1 MFKKLLITLKYGET
15 KVKMY
20 LIGVI
25 VLLIAGFILLV
36 LGISGKSL
44 IFLGTGAV
52 LLIAGLLV
60 MFSFSFVDIDVDLD
74 KKIVQKKEKKKEVK
88 KVEKK
93 EPEEES
99 DENMDIDF
107 SMLEEDL
114 NDLAIGVGDLA
125 SGAGKDNK
133 EKNRKQKT
141 DQSKDQ
147 SENEDGSTEKKEDG
161 SESDDENVAAIL
173 KEIENYGKFDDN
185 GEETD
190 SDSDGEKKNGSNR
203 RQDVEFY
210 EVKKPTPKEIKARK
224 KMLKVRRDDRR
235 FTPIFVDIWREARAM
250 HTPAFVQDKG
260 KTANIVLVEGA
271 LRTELVPMSEFLK
284 VTYQRGVE
292 EKFAEDFDKIK
303 NDPDVNA
310 IFAEL
315 LPALYQGSIGR
326 NSDVMCKNL
335 YWLGDK
341 IAITP
346 RSLRKLFNKFDF
358 EFHVFDSLEIKG
370 KYSKYFKQA
379 YENRIFWTDNVI
391 SQNDYQERIRRLL
404 QSMVDNTELKT
415 AEFEAD
421 LDLMVRYNLITTE
434 YADYY
439 KARKRDNIK
448 IKI

>member
-114 NDLAIGVGDLA
+114 NDLAIGVDGLA
-125 SGAGKDNK
+125 LGAGKGNK
-133 EKNRKQKT
+133 EK
-141 DQSKDQ
+141 SKDNTESGKDQ
-147 SENEDGSTEKKEDG
+147 DNSAETGGSDGD
-161 SESDDENVAAIL
+161 SDDENVEAIL
-173 KEIENYGKFDDN
+173 KEIENYGEFDD
-185 GEETD
+185 G
-190 SDSDGEKKNGSNR
+190 DGAEGTASEAGNKNGTSR
-203 RQDVEFY
+203 RREDDVY

-235 FTPIFVDIWREARAM
+235 FTPIFVDTWREARVM

-260 KTANIVLVEGA
+260 KTANIVLIEGA
-271 LRTELVPMSEFLK
+271 LRTELIPMSEFLK

-292 EKFAEDFDKIK
+292 EKFAEDFDKVK
-303 NDPDVNA
+303 NDPEVNA

-315 LPALYQGSIGR
+315 LPALYQGSAGY
-326 NSDVMCKNL
+326 NSEIMCKNL
-335 YWLGDK
+335 YWLGGK

>member
-114 NDLAIGVGDLA
+114 NDLAIGVDGLA
-125 SGAGKDNK
+125 LGAGKGNK
-133 EKNRKQKT
+133 EK
-141 DQSKDQ
+141 SKDNNTESGKDQ
-147 SENEDGSTEKKEDG
+147 DNSAETDGSDG
-161 SESDDENVAAIL
+161 DSDDENVEAIL
-173 KEIENYGKFDDN
+173 KEIENYGEFDNNDE
-185 GEETD
+185 GSGSGFE
-190 SDSDGEKKNGSNR
+190 GEKKSGISR
-203 RQDVEFY
+203 RQNEDVY

-235 FTPIFVDIWREARAM
+235 FTPIFVDTWREARVM

-271 LRTELVPMSEFLK
+271 LRTELIPMSEFLK

-292 EKFAEDFDKIK
+292 EKFAEDFDKVK
-303 NDPDVNA
+303 NDPEVNA

-315 LPALYQGSIGR
+315 LPALYQGSAGY
-326 NSDVMCKNL
+326 NSEIMCKNL
-335 YWLGDK
+335 YWLGGK

-421 LDLMVRYNLITTE
+421 LDLMVRYNLITIE

>member
-114 NDLAIGVGDLA
+114 NDLAIGVDGLA
-125 SGAGKDNK
+125 LSAGKGNK
-133 EKNRKQKT
+133 EKSKENT
-141 DQSKDQ
+141 ESGKDQ
-147 SENEDGSTEKKEDG
+147 DNSAETGGSDGD
-161 SESDDENVAAIL
+161 SDDENVEAIL
-173 KEIENYGKFDDN
+173 KEIENYGEFDD
-185 GEETD
+185 G
-190 SDSDGEKKNGSNR
+190 DGAEGTASEAGNKNDTSR
-203 RQDVEFY
+203 RREDDVY

-235 FTPIFVDIWREARAM
+235 FTPIFVDTWREARVM

-260 KTANIVLVEGA
+260 KTANIVLIEGA
-271 LRTELVPMSEFLK
+271 LRTELIPMSEFLK

-292 EKFAEDFDKIK
+292 EKFAEDFDKVK
-303 NDPDVNA
+303 NDPEVNA

-315 LPALYQGSIGR
+315 LPALYQGSAGY
-326 NSDVMCKNL
+326 NSEIMCKNL
-335 YWLGDK
+335 YWLGGK

-421 LDLMVRYNLITTE
+421 LDLMVRYNLITIE

>member
-36 LGISGKSL
+36 LGISEKSL

-114 NDLAIGVGDLA
+114 NDLAIGVDGLA
-125 SGAGKDNK
+125 LGAGKDNK
-133 EKNRKQKT
+133 EK
-141 DQSKDQ
+141 SKDNNTESGKDQ
-147 SENEDGSTEKKEDG
+147 DNSAETGGSDGD
-161 SESDDENVAAIL
+161 SDDENVENIL
-173 KEIENYGKFDDN
+173 KEIENYGEFGDN
-185 GEETD
+185 GEENG
-190 SDSDGEKKNGSNR
+190 SASEGGKKNGSNR
-203 RQDVEFY
+203 RQDDDVY

-235 FTPIFVDIWREARAM
+235 FTPIFVDTWREARVM

-260 KTANIVLVEGA
+260 KTANIVLIEGA
-271 LRTELVPMSEFLK
+271 LRTELIPMSEFLK

-292 EKFAEDFDKIK
+292 EKFAEDFDKVK
-303 NDPDVNA
+303 NDPEVNA

-315 LPALYQGSIGR
+315 LPALYQGSAGY
-326 NSDVMCKNL
+326 NSEIMCKNL
-335 YWLGDK
+335 YWLGGK

-415 AEFEAD
+415 EELEAD

>member
-114 NDLAIGVGDLA
+114 NDLAIGVDGLA
-125 SGAGKDNK
+125 LGAGKGNK
-133 EKNRKQKT
+133 EK
-141 DQSKDQ
+141 SKDNTESGKDQ
-147 SENEDGSTEKKEDG
+147 DNSAETGGSDGD
-161 SESDDENVAAIL
+161 SDDENVEAIL
-173 KEIENYGKFDDN
+173 KEIENYGEFDD
-185 GEETD
+185 G
-190 SDSDGEKKNGSNR
+190 DGAEGTASEAGNKNGTSR
-203 RQDVEFY
+203 RREDDVY

-235 FTPIFVDIWREARAM
+235 FTPIFVDTWREARVM

-271 LRTELVPMSEFLK
+271 LRTELIPMSEFLK

-292 EKFAEDFDKIK
+292 EKFAEDYDNVR
-303 NDPDVNA
+303 NDPEVNV

-315 LPALYQGSIGR
+315 LPALYQGSAGY
-326 NSDVMCKNL
+326 NSEIMCKNL
-335 YWLGDK
+335 YWLGGK

-421 LDLMVRYNLITTE
+421 LDLMIRYNLITTE

>member
-114 NDLAIGVGDLA
+114 NDLAIGVDGLA
-125 SGAGKDNK
+125 LGAGKGNK
-133 EKNRKQKT
+133 EK
-141 DQSKDQ
+141 SKDNTESGKDQ
-147 SENEDGSTEKKEDG
+147 DNSAETGGSDGD
-161 SESDDENVAAIL
+161 SDDENVEAIL
-173 KEIENYGKFDDN
+173 KEIENYGEFDD
-185 GEETD
+185 G
-190 SDSDGEKKNGSNR
+190 DGAEGTASEAGNKNGTSR
-203 RQDVEFY
+203 RREDDVY

-271 LRTELVPMSEFLK
+271 LRTELIPMSEFLK

-292 EKFAEDFDKIK
+292 EKFAEDFDKVK
-303 NDPDVNA
+303 NDPEVNA

-315 LPALYQGSIGR
+315 LPALYQGSAGY
-326 NSDVMCKNL
+326 NSEIMCKNL
-335 YWLGDK
+335 YWLGGK

-421 LDLMVRYNLITTE
+421 LDLMVRYNLITIE

>member
-1 MFKKLLITLKYGET
+1 MKFFKRKE
-15 KVKMY
+15 
-20 LIGVI
+20 
-25 VLLIAGFILLV
+25 F
-36 LGISGKSL
+36 
-44 IFLGTGAV
+44 IFLEYKFLCKTCDIFFYRNNPNKNKCPICHE
-52 LLIAGLLV
+52 IAEV
-60 MFSFSFVDIDVDLD
+60 YDV
-74 KKIVQKKEKKKEVK
+74 
-88 KVEKK
+88 
-93 EPEEES
+93 
-99 DENMDIDF
+99 
-107 SMLEEDL
+107 
-114 NDLAIGVGDLA
+114 
-125 SGAGKDNK
+125 
-133 EKNRKQKT
+133 
-141 DQSKDQ
+141 
-147 SENEDGSTEKKEDG
+147 
-161 SESDDENVAAIL
+161 
-173 KEIENYGKFDDN
+173 
-185 GEETD
+185 
-190 SDSDGEKKNGSNR
+190 
-203 RQDVEFY
+203 Y

-235 FTPIFVDIWREARAM
+235 FTPIFVDTWREARVM

-260 KTANIVLVEGA
+260 KTANIVLIEGA
-271 LRTELVPMSEFLK
+271 LRTELIPMSEFLK

-292 EKFAEDFDKIK
+292 EKFAEDFDKVK
-303 NDPDVNA
+303 NDPEVNA

-315 LPALYQGSIGR
+315 LPALYQGSAGY
-326 NSDVMCKNL
+326 NSEIMCKNL
-335 YWLGDK
+335 YWLGGK

-421 LDLMVRYNLITTE
+421 LDLMVRYNLITIE

>member
-114 NDLAIGVGDLA
+114 NDLAIGVDGLA
-125 SGAGKDNK
+125 LGAGKGNK
-133 EKNRKQKT
+133 EK
-141 DQSKDQ
+141 SKDNNTESGKDQ
-147 SENEDGSTEKKEDG
+147 DNSAETGGSNGD
-161 SESDDENVAAIL
+161 SDDENVENIL
-173 KEIENYGKFDDN
+173 KEIENYGEFGDN
-185 GEETD
+185 GEENG
-190 SDSDGEKKNGSNR
+190 SASEGGKKNGSNR
-203 RQDVEFY
+203 RQDDDVY

-235 FTPIFVDIWREARAM
+235 FTPIFVDTWREARVM

-260 KTANIVLVEGA
+260 KTANIVLIEGA
-271 LRTELVPMSEFLK
+271 LRTELIPMSEFLK

-292 EKFAEDFDKIK
+292 EKFAEDFDKVK
-303 NDPDVNA
+303 NDPEVNA

-315 LPALYQGSIGR
+315 LPALYQGSAGY
-326 NSDVMCKNL
+326 NSEIMCKNL
-335 YWLGDK
+335 YWLGGK

-421 LDLMVRYNLITTE
+421 LDLMVRYNLITIE

>member
-114 NDLAIGVGDLA
+114 NDLAIGVDGLA
-125 SGAGKDNK
+125 LGAGKGNK
-133 EKNRKQKT
+133 EK
-141 DQSKDQ
+141 SKDNNTESGKDQ
-147 SENEDGSTEKKEDG
+147 DNSAETGGSDGD
-161 SESDDENVAAIL
+161 SDDENVENIL
-173 KEIENYGKFDDN
+173 KEIENYGEFGDN
-185 GEETD
+185 GEENG
-190 SDSDGEKKNGSNR
+190 SASEGGKKNGSNR
-203 RQDVEFY
+203 RQDDDVY

-235 FTPIFVDIWREARAM
+235 FTPIFVDTWREARVM

-260 KTANIVLVEGA
+260 KTANIVLIEGA
-271 LRTELVPMSEFLK
+271 LRTELIPMSEFLK

-292 EKFAEDFDKIK
+292 EKFAEDFDKVK
-303 NDPDVNA
+303 NDPEVNA

-315 LPALYQGSIGR
+315 LPALYQGSAGY
-326 NSDVMCKNL
+326 NSEIMCKNL
-335 YWLGDK
+335 YWLGGK

>member
-114 NDLAIGVGDLA
+114 NDLAIGVDGLA
-125 SGAGKDNK
+125 LGAGKGNK
-133 EKNRKQKT
+133 EKSKENT
-141 DQSKDQ
+141 ESGKDQ
-147 SENEDGSTEKKEDG
+147 DNSAETGGSDGD
-161 SESDDENVAAIL
+161 SDDENVEAIL
-173 KEIENYGKFDDN
+173 KEIENYGEFDD
-185 GEETD
+185 G
-190 SDSDGEKKNGSNR
+190 DGAEGTASEAGNKNGTSR
-203 RQDVEFY
+203 RREDDVY

-235 FTPIFVDIWREARAM
+235 YTPIFVDTWREARVM

-260 KTANIVLVEGA
+260 KTANIVLIEGA
-271 LRTELVPMSEFLK
+271 LRTELIPMSEFLK

-292 EKFAEDFDKIK
+292 EKFAEDFDKVK
-303 NDPDVNA
+303 NDPEVNA

-315 LPALYQGSIGR
+315 LPALYQGSAGY
-326 NSDVMCKNL
+326 NSEIMCKNL
-335 YWLGDK
+335 YWLGGK

-421 LDLMVRYNLITTE
+421 LDLMVRYNLITIE

>member
-88 KVEKK
+88 KVEKR

-114 NDLAIGVGDLA
+114 NDLAIGVDGLA
-125 SGAGKDNK
+125 LGAGKGNK
-133 EKNRKQKT
+133 EK
-141 DQSKDQ
+141 SKDNTESGKDQ
-147 SENEDGSTEKKEDG
+147 DNSAETGESDGD
-161 SESDDENVAAIL
+161 SDDENVEAIL
-173 KEIENYGKFDDN
+173 KEIENYGEFDD
-185 GEETD
+185 G
-190 SDSDGEKKNGSNR
+190 DGAEGTASEAGNKNGISR
-203 RQDVEFY
+203 RREDDVY

-235 FTPIFVDIWREARAM
+235 FTPIFVDTWREARVM

-260 KTANIVLVEGA
+260 KTANIVLIEGA
-271 LRTELVPMSEFLK
+271 LRTELIPMSEFLK

-292 EKFAEDFDKIK
+292 EKFAEDFDKVK
-303 NDPDVNA
+303 NDPEVNA

-315 LPALYQGSIGR
+315 LPALYQGSAGY
-326 NSDVMCKNL
+326 NSEIMCKNL
-335 YWLGDK
+335 YWLGGK

-421 LDLMVRYNLITTE
+421 LDLMVRYNLITIE

>member
-114 NDLAIGVGDLA
+114 NDLAIGVDGLA
-125 SGAGKDNK
+125 LGAGKGNK
-133 EKNRKQKT
+133 EK
-141 DQSKDQ
+141 SKDNTESGKDQ
-147 SENEDGSTEKKEDG
+147 DNSAETGGSDGD
-161 SESDDENVAAIL
+161 SDDENVENIL
-173 KEIENYGKFDDN
+173 KEIENYGEFGDN
-185 GEETD
+185 GEENG
-190 SDSDGEKKNGSNR
+190 SASEGGKKNGSNR
-203 RQDVEFY
+203 RQDDDVY

-235 FTPIFVDIWREARAM
+235 FTPIFVDTWREARVM

-260 KTANIVLVEGA
+260 KTANIVLIEGA
-271 LRTELVPMSEFLK
+271 LRTELIPMSEFLK

-292 EKFAEDFDKIK
+292 EKFAEDFDKVK
-303 NDPDVNA
+303 NDPEVNA

-315 LPALYQGSIGR
+315 LPALYQGSAGY
-326 NSDVMCKNL
+326 NSEIMCKNL
-335 YWLGDK
+335 YWLGGK

-421 LDLMVRYNLITTE
+421 LDLMVRYNLITIE

>member
-114 NDLAIGVGDLA
+114 NDLAIGVDGLA
-125 SGAGKDNK
+125 LGAGKGNK
-133 EKNRKQKT
+133 EK
-141 DQSKDQ
+141 SKDNTESGKDQ
-147 SENEDGSTEKKEDG
+147 DNSAETGGSDGD
-161 SESDDENVAAIL
+161 SDDENVEAIL
-173 KEIENYGKFDDN
+173 KEIENYGEFDD
-185 GEETD
+185 G
-190 SDSDGEKKNGSNR
+190 DGAEGTASEAGNKNGTSR
-203 RQDVEFY
+203 RREDDVY

-235 FTPIFVDIWREARAM
+235 FTPIFVDTWREARVM

-260 KTANIVLVEGA
+260 KTANIVLIEGA
-271 LRTELVPMSEFLK
+271 LRTELIPMSEFLK

-292 EKFAEDFDKIK
+292 EKFAEDFDKVK
-303 NDPDVNA
+303 NDPEVNA

-315 LPALYQGSIGR
+315 LPALYQGSAGY
-326 NSDVMCKNL
+326 NSEIMCKNL
-335 YWLGDK
+335 YWLGGK

-421 LDLMVRYNLITTE
+421 LDLMVRYNLITIE
-434 YADYY
+434 M
-439 KARKRDNIK
+439 KGSIG
-448 IKI
+448 

>member
-36 LGISGKSL
+36 LGISEKSL

-114 NDLAIGVGDLA
+114 NDLAIGVDGLA
-125 SGAGKDNK
+125 LGAGKGNK
-133 EKNRKQKT
+133 EK
-141 DQSKDQ
+141 SKDNNTESGKDQ
-147 SENEDGSTEKKEDG
+147 DNSAETGGSDGD
-161 SESDDENVAAIL
+161 SDDENVENIL
-173 KEIENYGKFDDN
+173 KEIENYGEFGDN
-185 GEETD
+185 GEENG
-190 SDSDGEKKNGSNR
+190 SASEGGKKNGSNR
-203 RQDVEFY
+203 RQDDDVY

-235 FTPIFVDIWREARAM
+235 FTPIFVDTWREARVM

-260 KTANIVLVEGA
+260 KTANIVLIEGA
-271 LRTELVPMSEFLK
+271 LRTELIPMSEFLK

-292 EKFAEDFDKIK
+292 EKFAEDFDKVK
-303 NDPDVNA
+303 NDPEVNA

-315 LPALYQGSIGR
+315 LPALYQGSAGY
-326 NSDVMCKNL
+326 NSEIMCKNL
-335 YWLGDK
+335 YWLGGK

-421 LDLMVRYNLITTE
+421 LDLMVRYNLITIE

>member
-114 NDLAIGVGDLA
+114 NDLAIGVDGLA
-125 SGAGKDNK
+125 LGAGKGNK
-133 EKNRKQKT
+133 EK
-141 DQSKDQ
+141 SKDNTESGKDQ
-147 SENEDGSTEKKEDG
+147 DNSAETGGSDGD
-161 SESDDENVAAIL
+161 SDDENVEAIL
-173 KEIENYGKFDDN
+173 KEIENYGEFDDN
-185 GEETD
+185 GEEND

-235 FTPIFVDIWREARAM
+235 FTPIFVDTWREARVM

-260 KTANIVLVEGA
+260 KTANIVLIEGA
-271 LRTELVPMSEFLK
+271 LRTELIPMSEFLK

-292 EKFAEDFDKIK
+292 EKFAEDFDKVK
-303 NDPDVNA
+303 NDPEVNA

-315 LPALYQGSIGR
+315 LPALYQGSAGY
-326 NSDVMCKNL
+326 NSEIMCKNL
-335 YWLGDK
+335 YWLGGK

-421 LDLMVRYNLITTE
+421 LDLMVRYNLITIE

>member
-36 LGISGKSL
+36 LGISEKSL

-114 NDLAIGVGDLA
+114 NDLAIGVDGLA
-125 SGAGKDNK
+125 LGAGKGNK
-133 EKNRKQKT
+133 EKSKENT
-141 DQSKDQ
+141 ESGKDQ
-147 SENEDGSTEKKEDG
+147 DNSAETGGSDGD
-161 SESDDENVAAIL
+161 SDDENVEAIL
-173 KEIENYGKFDDN
+173 NEIENYGEFDD
-185 GEETD
+185 G
-190 SDSDGEKKNGSNR
+190 DGAEGTASEAGNKNGTSR
-203 RQDVEFY
+203 RREDDVY

-235 FTPIFVDIWREARAM
+235 FTPIFVDTWREARVM

-260 KTANIVLVEGA
+260 KTANIVLIEGA
-271 LRTELVPMSEFLK
+271 LRTELIPMSEFLK

-292 EKFAEDFDKIK
+292 EKFAEDFDKVK
-303 NDPDVNA
+303 NDPEVNA

-315 LPALYQGSIGR
+315 LPALYQGSAGY
-326 NSDVMCKNL
+326 NSEIMCKNL
-335 YWLGDK
+335 YWLGGK

>member
-114 NDLAIGVGDLA
+114 NDLAIGVDGLA
-125 SGAGKDNK
+125 LGAGKGNK
-133 EKNRKQKT
+133 EK
-141 DQSKDQ
+141 SKDNTESGKDQ
-147 SENEDGSTEKKEDG
+147 DNSAETGGSDGDF
-161 SESDDENVAAIL
+161 DDENVEAIL
-173 KEIENYGKFDDN
+173 KEIENYGEFDD
-185 GEETD
+185 G
-190 SDSDGEKKNGSNR
+190 DGAEGTASEAGNKNGTSR
-203 RQDVEFY
+203 RREDDVY

-235 FTPIFVDIWREARAM
+235 FTPIFVDTWREARVM

-260 KTANIVLVEGA
+260 KTANIVLIEGA
-271 LRTELVPMSEFLK
+271 LRTELIPMSEFLK

-292 EKFAEDFDKIK
+292 EKFAEDFDKVK
-303 NDPDVNA
+303 NDPEVNA

-315 LPALYQGSIGR
+315 LPALYQGSAGY
-326 NSDVMCKNL
+326 NSEIMCKNL
-335 YWLGDK
+335 YWLGGK

>member
-99 DENMDIDF
+99 DEKMDIDF

-114 NDLAIGVGDLA
+114 NDLAIGVDGLA
-125 SGAGKDNK
+125 LGAGKGNK
-133 EKNRKQKT
+133 EK
-141 DQSKDQ
+141 SKDNTESGKDQ
-147 SENEDGSTEKKEDG
+147 DNSAETGGSDGD
-161 SESDDENVAAIL
+161 SDDENVEAIL
-173 KEIENYGKFDDN
+173 KEIENYGEFDD
-185 GEETD
+185 G
-190 SDSDGEKKNGSNR
+190 DGAEGTASEAGNKNGTSR
-203 RQDVEFY
+203 RREDDVY

-235 FTPIFVDIWREARAM
+235 FTPIFVDTWREARVM

-260 KTANIVLVEGA
+260 KTANIVLIEGA
-271 LRTELVPMSEFLK
+271 LRTELIPMSEFLK

-292 EKFAEDFDKIK
+292 EKYAEDFDKVK
-303 NDPDVNA
+303 NDPEVNA

-315 LPALYQGSIGR
+315 LPALYQGSAGY
-326 NSDVMCKNL
+326 NSEIMCKNL
-335 YWLGDK
+335 YWLGGK

-421 LDLMVRYNLITTE
+421 LDLMVRYNLITIE

>member
-114 NDLAIGVGDLA
+114 NDLAIGVDGLA
-125 SGAGKDNK
+125 LGAGKGNK
-133 EKNRKQKT
+133 EKSKENT
-141 DQSKDQ
+141 ESGKDQ
-147 SENEDGSTEKKEDG
+147 DNSAETGGSDGD
-161 SESDDENVAAIL
+161 SDDENVEAIL
-173 KEIENYGKFDDN
+173 KEIENYGEFDD
-185 GEETD
+185 G
-190 SDSDGEKKNGSNR
+190 DGAEGTASEAGNKNGTSR
-203 RQDVEFY
+203 RREDDVY

-235 FTPIFVDIWREARAM
+235 FTPIFVDTWREARVM

-260 KTANIVLVEGA
+260 KTANIVLIEGA
-271 LRTELVPMSEFLK
+271 LRTELIPMSEFLK

-292 EKFAEDFDKIK
+292 EKFAEDFDKVK
-303 NDPDVNA
+303 NDPEVNA

-315 LPALYQGSIGR
+315 LPALYQGSAGY
-326 NSDVMCKNL
+326 NSEIMCKNL
-335 YWLGDK
+335 YWLGGK

-421 LDLMVRYNLITTE
+421 LDLMVRYNLITIE

>member
-114 NDLAIGVGDLA
+114 NDLAIGVDGLA
-125 SGAGKDNK
+125 LGAGKGNK
-133 EKNRKQKT
+133 EK
-141 DQSKDQ
+141 SKDNNTESGKDQ
-147 SENEDGSTEKKEDG
+147 DNSAETDGSDG
-161 SESDDENVAAIL
+161 DSDDENVEAIL
-173 KEIENYGKFDDN
+173 KEIENYGEFDNNDE
-185 GEETD
+185 GSGSGFE
-190 SDSDGEKKNGSNR
+190 GEKKSGISR
-203 RQDVEFY
+203 RQNEDVY

-235 FTPIFVDIWREARAM
+235 FTPIFVDTWREARVM

-271 LRTELVPMSEFLK
+271 LRTELIPMSEFLK

-292 EKFAEDFDKIK
+292 EKFAEDFDKVK
-303 NDPDVNA
+303 NDPEVNA

-315 LPALYQGSIGR
+315 LPALYQGSAGY
-326 NSDVMCKNL
+326 NSEIMCKNL
-335 YWLGDK
+335 YWLGGK

>member
-114 NDLAIGVGDLA
+114 NDLAIGVDGLA
-125 SGAGKDNK
+125 LGAGKGNK
-133 EKNRKQKT
+133 EK
-141 DQSKDQ
+141 SKDNTESGKDQ
-147 SENEDGSTEKKEDG
+147 DNSAETGGSDGD
-161 SESDDENVAAIL
+161 SDDENVEAIL
-173 KEIENYGKFDDN
+173 KEIENYGEFDD
-185 GEETD
+185 G
-190 SDSDGEKKNGSNR
+190 DGAEGTASEAGNKNGTSR
-203 RQDVEFY
+203 RREDDVY

-235 FTPIFVDIWREARAM
+235 FTPIFVDTWREARVM

-260 KTANIVLVEGA
+260 KTANIVLIEGA
-271 LRTELVPMSEFLK
+271 LRTELIPMSEFLK

-292 EKFAEDFDKIK
+292 EKFAEDFDKVK
-303 NDPDVNA
+303 NDPEVNA

-315 LPALYQGSIGR
+315 LPALYQGSAGY
-326 NSDVMCKNL
+326 NSEIMCKNL
-335 YWLGDK
+335 YWLGGK

-421 LDLMVRYNLITTE
+421 LDLMVRYNLITIE

>member
-114 NDLAIGVGDLA
+114 NDLAIGVDGLA
-125 SGAGKDNK
+125 LGAGKGNK
-133 EKNRKQKT
+133 EKSKENT
-141 DQSKDQ
+141 ESGKDQ
-147 SENEDGSTEKKEDG
+147 DNSAETGGSGGD
-161 SESDDENVAAIL
+161 SDDENVEAIL
-173 KEIENYGKFDDN
+173 KEIENYGEFDD
-185 GEETD
+185 G
-190 SDSDGEKKNGSNR
+190 DGAEGTASEAENKNGTSR
-203 RQDVEFY
+203 RREDDVY

-235 FTPIFVDIWREARAM
+235 FTPIFVDTWREARVM

-260 KTANIVLVEGA
+260 KTANIVLIEGA
-271 LRTELVPMSEFLK
+271 LRTELIPMSEFLK

-292 EKFAEDFDKIK
+292 EKFAEDFDKVK
-303 NDPDVNA
+303 NDPEVNA

-315 LPALYQGSIGR
+315 LPALYQGSAGY
-326 NSDVMCKNL
+326 NSEIMCKNL
-335 YWLGDK
+335 YWLGGK

-421 LDLMVRYNLITTE
+421 LDLMVRYNLITIE

>member
-114 NDLAIGVGDLA
+114 NDLAIGVDGLA
-125 SGAGKDNK
+125 LGAGKGNK
-133 EKNRKQKT
+133 EK
-141 DQSKDQ
+141 SKDNTESGKDQ
-147 SENEDGSTEKKEDG
+147 DNSAETGGSDGD
-161 SESDDENVAAIL
+161 SDDENVEAIL
-173 KEIENYGKFDDN
+173 KEIENYGEFDD
-185 GEETD
+185 G
-190 SDSDGEKKNGSNR
+190 DGAEGTASEAGNKNGTSR
-203 RQDVEFY
+203 RREDDVY

-235 FTPIFVDIWREARAM
+235 FTPIFVDTWREARVM

-260 KTANIVLVEGA
+260 KTANIVLIEGA
-271 LRTELVPMSEFLK
+271 LRTERIPMSEFLK

-292 EKFAEDFDKIK
+292 EKFAEDFDKVK
-303 NDPDVNA
+303 NDPEVNA

-315 LPALYQGSIGR
+315 LPALYQGSAGY
-326 NSDVMCKNL
+326 NSEIMCKNL
-335 YWLGDK
+335 YWLGGK

-421 LDLMVRYNLITTE
+421 LDLMVRYNLITIE

>member
-114 NDLAIGVGDLA
+114 NDLAIGVDGLA
-125 SGAGKDNK
+125 LGAGKDNK
-133 EKNRKQKT
+133 EK
-141 DQSKDQ
+141 SKDNNTESGKDQ
-147 SENEDGSTEKKEDG
+147 DNSAETGGSDGD
-161 SESDDENVAAIL
+161 SDDENVENIL
-173 KEIENYGKFDDN
+173 KEIENYGEFGDN
-185 GEETD
+185 GEENG
-190 SDSDGEKKNGSNR
+190 SASEGGKKNGSNR
-203 RQDVEFY
+203 RQDDDVY

-235 FTPIFVDIWREARAM
+235 FTPIFVDTWREARVM

-260 KTANIVLVEGA
+260 KTANIVLIEGA
-271 LRTELVPMSEFLK
+271 LRTELIPMSEFLK

-292 EKFAEDFDKIK
+292 EKFAEDFDKVK
-303 NDPDVNA
+303 NDPEVNA

-315 LPALYQGSIGR
+315 LPALYQGSAGY
-326 NSDVMCKNL
+326 NSEIMCKNL
-335 YWLGDK
+335 YWLGGK

-421 LDLMVRYNLITTE
+421 LDLMVRYNLITIE

>member
-114 NDLAIGVGDLA
+114 NDLAIGVDGLA
-125 SGAGKDNK
+125 LGAGKGNK
-133 EKNRKQKT
+133 EK
-141 DQSKDQ
+141 SKDNNTESGKDQ
-147 SENEDGSTEKKEDG
+147 DNSAETGGSDGD
-161 SESDDENVAAIL
+161 SDDENVENIL
-173 KEIENYGKFDDN
+173 KEIENYGEFDD
-185 GEETD
+185 G
-190 SDSDGEKKNGSNR
+190 DGAEGTASEAGNKNGTSR
-203 RQDVEFY
+203 RQDDDVY

-235 FTPIFVDIWREARAM
+235 FTPIFVDTWREARVM

-260 KTANIVLVEGA
+260 KTANIVLIEGA
-271 LRTELVPMSEFLK
+271 LRTELIPMSEFLK

-292 EKFAEDFDKIK
+292 EKFAEDFDKVK
-303 NDPDVNA
+303 NDPEVNA

-315 LPALYQGSIGR
+315 LPALYQGSAGY
-326 NSDVMCKNL
+326 NSEIMCKNL
-335 YWLGDK
+335 YWLGGK

-421 LDLMVRYNLITTE
+421 LDLMVRYNLITIE

>member
-93 EPEEES
+93 EPEEEL

-114 NDLAIGVGDLA
+114 NDLAIGVDGLA
-125 SGAGKDNK
+125 LGAGKGNK
-133 EKNRKQKT
+133 EK
-141 DQSKDQ
+141 SKDNTESGKDQ
-147 SENEDGSTEKKEDG
+147 DNSAETGGSDGD
-161 SESDDENVAAIL
+161 SDDENVEAIL
-173 KEIENYGKFDDN
+173 KEIENYGEFDD
-185 GEETD
+185 G
-190 SDSDGEKKNGSNR
+190 DGAEGTASEAGNKNGTSR
-203 RQDVEFY
+203 RREDDVY

-235 FTPIFVDIWREARAM
+235 FTPIFVDTWREARVM

-260 KTANIVLVEGA
+260 KTANIVLIEGA
-271 LRTELVPMSEFLK
+271 LRTELIPMSEFLK

-292 EKFAEDFDKIK
+292 EKFAEDFDKVK
-303 NDPDVNA
+303 NDPEVNA

-315 LPALYQGSIGR
+315 LPALYQGSAGY
-326 NSDVMCKNL
+326 NSEIMCKNL
-335 YWLGDK
+335 YWLGGK

-421 LDLMVRYNLITTE
+421 LDLMVRYNLITIE

>member
-114 NDLAIGVGDLA
+114 NDLAIGVDGLA
-125 SGAGKDNK
+125 LGAGKGNK
-133 EKNRKQKT
+133 EK
-141 DQSKDQ
+141 SKDNNTESGKDQ
-147 SENEDGSTEKKEDG
+147 DNSAETGGSDGD
-161 SESDDENVAAIL
+161 SDDENVENIL
-173 KEIENYGKFDDN
+173 KEIENYGEFGDN
-185 GEETD
+185 GEENG
-190 SDSDGEKKNGSNR
+190 SASEGGKKNGSNR
-203 RQDVEFY
+203 RQDDDVY

-235 FTPIFVDIWREARAM
+235 FTPIFVDTWREARVM

-260 KTANIVLVEGA
+260 KTANIVLIEGA
-271 LRTELVPMSEFLK
+271 LRTELIPMSEFLK

-292 EKFAEDFDKIK
+292 EKFAEDFDKVK
-303 NDPDVNA
+303 NDPEVNA

-315 LPALYQGSIGR
+315 LPALYQGSAGY
-326 NSDVMCKNL
+326 NSEIMCKNL
-335 YWLGDK
+335 YWLGGK

-421 LDLMVRYNLITTE
+421 LDLMVRYNLITIE

>member
-114 NDLAIGVGDLA
+114 NDLAIGVDGLA
-125 SGAGKDNK
+125 LGAGKGNK
-133 EKNRKQKT
+133 EKSKENT
-141 DQSKDQ
+141 ESGKDQ
-147 SENEDGSTEKKEDG
+147 DNSAETGGSDGD
-161 SESDDENVAAIL
+161 SDDENVEAIL
-173 KEIENYGKFDDN
+173 KEIENYGEFDD
-185 GEETD
+185 G
-190 SDSDGEKKNGSNR
+190 DGAEGTASEAGNKNGTSR
-203 RQDVEFY
+203 RQDDDVY

-235 FTPIFVDIWREARAM
+235 FTPIFVDTWREARVM

-260 KTANIVLVEGA
+260 KTANIVLIEGA
-271 LRTELVPMSEFLK
+271 LRTELIPMSEFLK

-292 EKFAEDFDKIK
+292 EKFAEDFDKVK
-303 NDPDVNA
+303 NDPEVNA

-315 LPALYQGSIGR
+315 LPALYQGSAGY
-326 NSDVMCKNL
+326 NSEIMCKNL
-335 YWLGDK
+335 YWLGGK

-421 LDLMVRYNLITTE
+421 LDLMVRYNLITIE

>member
-114 NDLAIGVGDLA
+114 NDLAIGVDGLA
-125 SGAGKDNK
+125 LGAGKGNK
-133 EKNRKQKT
+133 EKSKENT
-141 DQSKDQ
+141 ESGKDQ
-147 SENEDGSTEKKEDG
+147 DNSAETGGSDGD
-161 SESDDENVAAIL
+161 SDDENVEAIL
-173 KEIENYGKFDDN
+173 KEIENYGEFDD
-185 GEETD
+185 G
-190 SDSDGEKKNGSNR
+190 DGAEGTASEAGNKNGTSR
-203 RQDVEFY
+203 RREDDVY

-235 FTPIFVDIWREARAM
+235 YTPIFVD
-250 HTPAFVQDKG
+250 T
-260 KTANIVLVEGA
+260 
-271 LRTELVPMSEFLK
+271 
-284 VTYQRGVE
+284 
-292 EKFAEDFDKIK
+292 
-303 NDPDVNA
+303 
-310 IFAEL
+310 
-315 LPALYQGSIGR
+315 
-326 NSDVMCKNL
+326 
-335 YWLGDK
+335 
-341 IAITP
+341 
-346 RSLRKLFNKFDF
+346 
-358 EFHVFDSLEIKG
+358 
-370 KYSKYFKQA
+370 
-379 YENRIFWTDNVI
+379 
-391 SQNDYQERIRRLL
+391 
-404 QSMVDNTELKT
+404 
-415 AEFEAD
+415 
-421 LDLMVRYNLITTE
+421 
-434 YADYY
+434 
-439 KARKRDNIK
+439 
-448 IKI
+448 

>member
-114 NDLAIGVGDLA
+114 NDLAIGVDGLA
-125 SGAGKDNK
+125 LGAGKGNK
-133 EKNRKQKT
+133 EK
-141 DQSKDQ
+141 SKDNTESGKDQ
-147 SENEDGSTEKKEDG
+147 DNSAETGKSDGD
-161 SESDDENVAAIL
+161 SDDENVEAIL
-173 KEIENYGKFDDN
+173 KEIENYGEFDD
-185 GEETD
+185 G
-190 SDSDGEKKNGSNR
+190 DGAEGTASEAGNKNGTSR
-203 RQDVEFY
+203 RREDDVY

-235 FTPIFVDIWREARAM
+235 FTPIFVDTWREARVM

-260 KTANIVLVEGA
+260 KTANIVLIEGA
-271 LRTELVPMSEFLK
+271 LRTELIPMSEFLK

-292 EKFAEDFDKIK
+292 EKFAEDFDKVK
-303 NDPDVNA
+303 NDPEVNA

-315 LPALYQGSIGR
+315 LPALYQGSAGY
-326 NSDVMCKNL
+326 NSEIMCKNL
-335 YWLGDK
+335 YWLGGK

>member
-114 NDLAIGVGDLA
+114 NDLAIGVDGLA
-125 SGAGKDNK
+125 LGAGKDNK
-133 EKNRKQKT
+133 EK
-141 DQSKDQ
+141 SKDNNTESGKDQ
-147 SENEDGSTEKKEDG
+147 DNSAETGGSNGD
-161 SESDDENVAAIL
+161 SDDENVENIL
-173 KEIENYGKFDDN
+173 KEIENYGEFGDN
-185 GEETD
+185 GEENG
-190 SDSDGEKKNGSNR
+190 SASEGGKKNGSNR
-203 RQDVEFY
+203 RQDDDVY

-235 FTPIFVDIWREARAM
+235 FTPIFVDTWREARVM

-260 KTANIVLVEGA
+260 KTANIVLIEGA
-271 LRTELVPMSEFLK
+271 LRTELIPMSEFLK

-292 EKFAEDFDKIK
+292 EKFAEDFDKVK
-303 NDPDVNA
+303 NDPEVNA

-315 LPALYQGSIGR
+315 LPALYQGSAGY
-326 NSDVMCKNL
+326 NSEIMCKNL
-335 YWLGDK
+335 YWLGGK

-421 LDLMVRYNLITTE
+421 LDLMVRYNLITIE

>member
-114 NDLAIGVGDLA
+114 NDLAIGVDGLA
-125 SGAGKDNK
+125 LGAGKGNK
-133 EKNRKQKT
+133 EK
-141 DQSKDQ
+141 SKDNTESGKDQ
-147 SENEDGSTEKKEDG
+147 DNSAETGGSDGD
-161 SESDDENVAAIL
+161 SDDENVEAIL
-173 KEIENYGKFDDN
+173 KEIENYGEFDD
-185 GEETD
+185 G
-190 SDSDGEKKNGSNR
+190 DGAEGTASEAGNKNGTSR
-203 RQDVEFY
+203 RREDDVY

-235 FTPIFVDIWREARAM
+235 FTPIFVDTWREARVM

-260 KTANIVLVEGA
+260 KTANIVLIEGA
-271 LRTELVPMSEFLK
+271 LRTELIPMSEFLK

-292 EKFAEDFDKIK
+292 EKFAEDFDKVK
-303 NDPDVNA
+303 NDPEVNA

-315 LPALYQGSIGR
+315 LPALYQGSAGY
-326 NSDVMCKNL
+326 NSEIMCKNL
-335 YWLGDK
+335 YWLGGK

-404 QSMVDNTELKT
+404 QSMVDNIELKT

-421 LDLMVRYNLITTE
+421 LDLMVRYNLITIE

>member
-1 MFKKLLITLKYGET
+1 MITKLLITLKYGET

-114 NDLAIGVGDLA
+114 NDLAIGVDGLA
-125 SGAGKDNK
+125 LGAGKGNK
-133 EKNRKQKT
+133 EKSKENT
-141 DQSKDQ
+141 ESGKDQ
-147 SENEDGSTEKKEDG
+147 DNSAETGGSDGD
-161 SESDDENVAAIL
+161 SDDENVEAIL
-173 KEIENYGKFDDN
+173 KEIENYGEFDD
-185 GEETD
+185 G
-190 SDSDGEKKNGSNR
+190 DGAEGTASEAGNKNGTSR
-203 RQDVEFY
+203 RREDDVY

-235 FTPIFVDIWREARAM
+235 FTPIFVDTWREARVM

-260 KTANIVLVEGA
+260 KTANIVLIEGA
-271 LRTELVPMSEFLK
+271 LRTELIPMSEFLK

-292 EKFAEDFDKIK
+292 EKFAEDFDKVK
-303 NDPDVNA
+303 NDPEVNA

-315 LPALYQGSIGR
+315 LPALYQGSAGY
-326 NSDVMCKNL
+326 NSEIMCKNL
-335 YWLGDK
+335 YWLGGK

-421 LDLMVRYNLITTE
+421 LDLMVRYNLITIE